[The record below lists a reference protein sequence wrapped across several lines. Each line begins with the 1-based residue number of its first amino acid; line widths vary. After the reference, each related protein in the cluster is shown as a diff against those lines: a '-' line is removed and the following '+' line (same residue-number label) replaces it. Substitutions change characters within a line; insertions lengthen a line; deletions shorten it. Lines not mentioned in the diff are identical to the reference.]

1 MGKLSHVFQGQEPT
15 QHSSRGLQAELPSDS
30 LGVHLALGSTKQMKM
45 ASAVHSGFLFSTGSL
60 GQASLNYLTFT
71 TKQKL
76 NCLLTSLIRDAE
88 TKNGF
93 PFICSLQQILS
104 DLLFPILLFAWE
116 VDTEKNNKHLL

>member
-104 DLLFPILLFAWE
+104 DLLFPILLFA
-116 VDTEKNNKHLL
+116 